1 MPAIKINKVARDLN
15 VGVSTLSSFLSK
27 KNPNGDYKSPNTKL
41 TTAELKTVLEEY
53 GSDLSADDK
62 KRLTESY
69 LSKSPKATAS
79 TEPVKEPET
88 AKAEPAPDAKPQHS
102 IVKGHLQL
110 DEKGRVIP
118 GSSTKEEP
126 KKTPA
131 PEVKKEQAKVEQK
144 MPTKETPAKETT
156 AKPAPETKETKEP
169 KTPEVTKPVEEPQK
183 SIAPKGEQ
191 PKQETPKAK
200 EKPQVEK
207 KPEAE
212 TKPKADAKPESA
224 KPSQP
229 AAEKPMP
236 EKETKKAD
244 TQKPS
249 PTTKEQEKTT
259 TTDDDE
265 VKEDD
270 GVYRIGA
277 TDDMGLTVVGKI
289 DLSKIDPKTSR
300 RKRKRIKGNK
310 VDIDKQAKQ
319 DSGKG
324 AGKDTNNRRNKDSR
338 GTNANNSGNN
348 HNNKSGAATNPKK
361 GRKSRRR
368 EEQQEITQEDIQK
381 QIKKTMAAMQGRGHR
396 PGKTAAQYRR
406 EKREARQEEAEELL
420 RAQEG
425 ESKKLKLTEFVTVND
440 LAKMLDIPVNDI
452 IVYCFN
458 LGLMVSINQRLEKD
472 QIDLILDEYG
482 YEAEYVDAQAMQ
494 AIETQEDKPED
505 LEPRAPVVTVMGH
518 VDHGKT
524 SLLDAVRKSD
534 VISGEAGGITQH
546 IGAYRVTLEGGRKLT
561 FVDTPGHEAFTA
573 MRARG
578 AKVTDIV
585 IIVIAADDGIMPQ
598 TKEAISHAS
607 LAGVPI
613 VFAINKVD
621 KPGAKPDMVREQLAA
636 MNYLVED
643 WGGKYQCQEISAKK
657 GIGVQE
663 LLEKVLLEAD
673 LLELKANPNKL
684 AKGSVLESTLEQGRG
699 YTTKVLIQ
707 EGTLHS
713 GDYIVAG
720 ANYGRVKALFDEY
733 GDTVDSV
740 GPSMPVKVL
749 GLNGATPAGETLNAL
764 ETEAEVRD
772 IARQREQLQ
781 REQKERTQ
789 HLPSLETF
797 SRQIKDGEVQEL
809 NIIVKG
815 DMDGSVEALSD
826 SLVKLST
833 EEIRVNVIYSA
844 VGAISQSDIDLAAA
858 SDALI
863 VGFQVRPAQG
873 ARRAA
878 EDEGVEIRFYSI
890 IYDAIEDVKSAME
903 GMLSP
908 EIKEQVT
915 ATLEVR
921 KAFRIPK
928 VGTIA
933 GCMVEHGKVSRDNK
947 ARVIRDGI
955 VIHTGPLVS
964 LKRFKDDVKEVTT
977 GLECGLSIKDYD
989 DIQAGDQIET
999 FEEFTVKRKL
1009 E

>member
-1 MPAIKINKVARDLN
+1 MPAIKLNKVARDLN
-15 VGVSTLSSFLSK
+15 VGVSTLSTFLSK

-69 LSKSPKATAS
+69 LSKSPKGTTS
-79 TEPVKEPET
+79 TEEVKQTEP
-88 AKAEPAPDAKPQHS
+88 KAAKPEPTS
-102 IVKGHLQL
+102 EAAPATKPKPSFVKGHLQL
-110 DEKGRVIP
+110 DDKGRVIP
-118 GSSTKEEP
+118 VSSKSEKPKE
-126 KKTPA
+126 KPA
-131 PEVKKEQAKVEQK
+131 PEVKS
-144 MPTKETPAKETT
+144 P
-156 AKPAPETKETKEP
+156 KPA
-169 KTPEVTKPVEEPQK
+169 KPVEEPK
-183 SIAPKGEQ
+183 KPAAPKVEKPKVEQ
-191 PKQETPKAK
+191 PKIEQPKPEAPKAK
-200 EKPQVEK
+200 EKPVVEK
-207 KPEAE
+207 KP
-212 TKPKADAKPESA
+212 
-224 KPSQP
+224 QP
-229 AAEKPMP
+229 DK
-236 EKETKKAD
+236 D

-249 PTTKEQEKTT
+249 EPKKEQEKPA
-259 TTDDDE
+259 TDNDE
-265 VKEDD
+265 TKEED
-270 GVYRIGA
+270 GVFRIGT

-289 DLSKIDPKTSR
+289 DLSKIEPKTSR

-324 AGKDTNNRRNKDSR
+324 AGRDSNNRRNKDNR
-338 GTNANNSGNN
+338 GGNNNSGNN
-348 HNNKSGAATNPKK
+348 RNNKSAAANPKK

-482 YEAEYVDAQAMQ
+482 YEAIYVDAQAMQ

-636 MNYLVED
+636 MNYLVEE

-657 GIGVQE
+657 GIGVQD

-707 EGTLHS
+707 EGTLRN

-733 GDTVDSV
+733 GETVEAV

-764 ETEAEVRD
+764 ETESDVRD

-844 VGAISQSDIDLAAA
+844 VGAISQSDVDLAAA

>member
-15 VGVSTLSSFLSK
+15 VGVSTLSTFLSK

-69 LSKSPKATAS
+69 LSKSPKATTPA
-79 TEPVKEPET
+79 EPTKQPET
-88 AKAEPAPDAKPQHS
+88 EAAKAEPVSEPEPTSKAQPS
-102 IVKGHLQL
+102 FVKGHLQL
-110 DEKGRVIP
+110 DDKGRVIP
-118 GSSTKEEP
+118 VSSKSDKPKE
-126 KKTPA
+126 KPA
-131 PEVKKEQAKVEQK
+131 PEVKS
-144 MPTKETPAKETT
+144 P
-156 AKPAPETKETKEP
+156 KPD
-169 KTPEVTKPVEEPQK
+169 KPVEEPK
-183 SIAPKGEQ
+183 KPATPKVEKPKVEQ
-191 PKQETPKAK
+191 PKPEAPKAK
-200 EKPQVEK
+200 EKPVEEK
-207 KPEAE
+207 KP
-212 TKPKADAKPESA
+212 
-224 KPSQP
+224 QP
-229 AAEKPMP
+229 D
-236 EKETKKAD
+236 KE

-249 PTTKEQEKTT
+249 EPKKEEVKSVTDSDETKE
-259 TTDDDE
+259 DE
-265 VKEDD
+265 
-270 GVYRIGA
+270 GVYRLGT

-289 DLSKIDPKTSR
+289 DLSKIDPQTSR

-319 DSGKG
+319 DSAKG
-324 AGKDTNNRRNKDSR
+324 AGKDGNNRRNKDGR
-338 GTNANNSGNN
+338 GTNSNSGNN
-348 HNNKSGAATNPKK
+348 RNNKSVAAANPKK

-636 MNYLVED
+636 MNYLVEE

-707 EGTLHS
+707 EGTLRN

-733 GDTVDSV
+733 GDTVESV

-764 ETEAEVRD
+764 ESEADVRD

-833 EEIRVNVIYSA
+833 DEIRVNVIYSA
-844 VGAISQSDIDLAAA
+844 VGAISQSDVDLAAA

-873 ARRAA
+873 AKRAA

>member
-69 LSKSPKATAS
+69 LSKSPKADTP
-79 TEPVKEPET
+79 TEPAKEQAT
-88 AKAEPAPDAKPQHS
+88 AKVEPAPDTKPQPS
-102 IVKGHLQL
+102 FVKGHLQL

-118 GSSTKEEP
+118 GSSKKEEP
-126 KKTPA
+126 KKVPA
-131 PEVKKEQAKVEQK
+131 PEPKKEQAKVEQ
-144 MPTKETPAKETT
+144 ETPAKPT
-156 AKPAPETKETKEP
+156 PDTKKTKEP
-169 KTPEVTKPVEEPQK
+169 KTPEVAKPAEEPRMPA
-183 SIAPKGEQ
+183 SPKVEQ
-191 PKQETPKAK
+191 PKQETPKEK

-207 KPEAE
+207 KPAAE
-212 TKPKADAKPESA
+212 TKPESV

-229 AAEKPMP
+229 AEEKPMP

-249 PTTKEQEKTT
+249 SAIKEQEKPATK
-259 TTDDDE
+259 DDNE
-265 VKEDD
+265 PKEDD
-270 GVYRIGA
+270 GVFRLGT

-289 DLSKIDPKTSR
+289 DLSKIDPKTSK

-324 AGKDTNNRRNKDSR
+324 ASKDTNNRRNKDAR

-348 HNNKSGAATNPKK
+348 RNNKPGVATNPKK

-707 EGTLHS
+707 EGTLHN

-733 GDTVDSV
+733 GDTVESV

-797 SRQIKDGEVQEL
+797 SRQIKDGDVQEL

-844 VGAISQSDIDLAAA
+844 VGAISQSDVDLAAA

-873 ARRAA
+873 AKRAA

>member
-15 VGVSTLSSFLSK
+15 VGVSTLSTFLSK

-69 LSKSPKATAS
+69 LSKSPKAS
-79 TEPVKEPET
+79 TPAEQTKQPEPEAT
-88 AKAEPAPDAKPQHS
+88 KAEPASEPEPASKPGPS
-102 IVKGHLQL
+102 FVKGRLQL
-110 DEKGRVIP
+110 DDKGRVIP
-118 GSSTKEEP
+118 VSSKSDKPKE
-126 KKTPA
+126 KPA
-131 PEVKKEQAKVEQK
+131 PEVKS
-144 MPTKETPAKETT
+144 P
-156 AKPAPETKETKEP
+156 
-169 KTPEVTKPVEEPQK
+169 KPVEEPK
-183 SIAPKGEQ
+183 KPAAPKVEKPKPKMEQ
-191 PKQETPKAK
+191 PKPEAPKAK
-200 EKPQVEK
+200 EKPAVEK
-207 KPEAE
+207 KPQ
-212 TKPKADAKPESA
+212 TDK
-224 KPSQP
+224 
-229 AAEKPMP
+229 
-236 EKETKKAD
+236 D

-249 PTTKEQEKTT
+249 EPKKE
-259 TTDDDE
+259 E
-265 VKEDD
+265 VKSATDSGESKEGE
-270 GVYRIGA
+270 GVYRLGT

-289 DLSKIDPKTSR
+289 DLSKIDPQTSR

-324 AGKDTNNRRNKDSR
+324 AGKDGNNRRNKDGR
-338 GTNANNSGNN
+338 GSNNNSGNN
-348 HNNKSGAATNPKK
+348 RNNKSGAAANPKK

-482 YEAEYVDAQAMQ
+482 YEAVYVDAQAMQ

-636 MNYLVED
+636 MNYLVEE

-657 GIGVQE
+657 GIGVQD

-707 EGTLHS
+707 EGTLRN

-720 ANYGRVKALFDEY
+720 ANYGRVKALYDEY
-733 GDTVDSV
+733 GETVESV

-749 GLNGATPAGETLNAL
+749 GLNGATPAGETLNSL
-764 ETEAEVRD
+764 ESEADVRD

-797 SRQIKDGEVQEL
+797 SRQIKDGDVQEL

-844 VGAISQSDIDLAAA
+844 VGAISQSDVDLAAA

-873 ARRAA
+873 AKRAA

>member
-15 VGVSTLSSFLSK
+15 VGVSTLSTFLSK

-69 LSKSPKATAS
+69 LSKSPKATTSA
-79 TEPVKEPET
+79 EPTKQPEPEVT
-88 AKAEPAPDAKPQHS
+88 KAEPASEPEPASKSQPS
-102 IVKGHLQL
+102 FVKGHLQL
-110 DEKGRVIP
+110 DDKGRVIP
-118 GSSTKEEP
+118 VSSKSDKPKE
-126 KKTPA
+126 KPA
-131 PEVKKEQAKVEQK
+131 PEVKS
-144 MPTKETPAKETT
+144 P
-156 AKPAPETKETKEP
+156 KPA
-169 KTPEVTKPVEEPQK
+169 KPVEEPK
-183 SIAPKGEQ
+183 KPAAPKVEKPKPKVEQ
-191 PKQETPKAK
+191 PKPEAPKAK
-200 EKPQVEK
+200 EKPAVEK
-207 KPEAE
+207 KPQ
-212 TKPKADAKPESA
+212 TDK
-224 KPSQP
+224 
-229 AAEKPMP
+229 
-236 EKETKKAD
+236 D

-249 PTTKEQEKTT
+249 EPKKE
-259 TTDDDE
+259 E
-265 VKEDD
+265 VKSATDSGESKEDE
-270 GVYRIGA
+270 GVYRLGT

-289 DLSKIDPKTSR
+289 DLSKIDPQTSR

-324 AGKDTNNRRNKDSR
+324 AGKDGNNRRNKDGR
-338 GTNANNSGNN
+338 GSNNNSGNN
-348 HNNKSGAATNPKK
+348 RNNKSGAAANPKK

-636 MNYLVED
+636 MNYLVEE

-657 GIGVQE
+657 GIGVQD

-707 EGTLHS
+707 EGTLRN

-720 ANYGRVKALFDEY
+720 ANYGRVKALYDEY
-733 GDTVDSV
+733 GETVESV

-764 ETEAEVRD
+764 ESEADVRD

-844 VGAISQSDIDLAAA
+844 VGAISQSDVDLAAA

-873 ARRAA
+873 AKRAA

>member
-69 LSKSPKATAS
+69 LSKSPKADTP
-79 TEPVKEPET
+79 TEPAKEQAT
-88 AKAEPAPDAKPQHS
+88 AKVEPAPDTKPQPS
-102 IVKGHLQL
+102 FVKGHLQL

-118 GSSTKEEP
+118 GSSKKEEP
-126 KKTPA
+126 KKVPA
-131 PEVKKEQAKVEQK
+131 PEPKKEQAKVEQ
-144 MPTKETPAKETT
+144 ETPAKPT
-156 AKPAPETKETKEP
+156 PDTKKTKEP
-169 KTPEVTKPVEEPQK
+169 KTPEVAKPAEEPRMPA
-183 SIAPKGEQ
+183 SPKVEQ
-191 PKQETPKAK
+191 PKQETPKEK

-207 KPEAE
+207 KTAAE
-212 TKPKADAKPESA
+212 TKPETKPESV

-229 AAEKPMP
+229 AEEKPMP

-249 PTTKEQEKTT
+249 SAIKEQEKPAAK
-259 TTDDDE
+259 DDNE
-265 VKEDD
+265 PKEDD
-270 GVYRIGA
+270 GVFRLGT

-289 DLSKIDPKTSR
+289 DLSKIDPKTSK

-324 AGKDTNNRRNKDSR
+324 ASKDTNNRRNKDAR

-348 HNNKSGAATNPKK
+348 RNNKPAVATNPKK

-707 EGTLHS
+707 EGTLHN

-733 GDTVDSV
+733 GDTVESV

-797 SRQIKDGEVQEL
+797 SRQIKDGDVQEL

-844 VGAISQSDIDLAAA
+844 VGAISQSDVDLAAA

-873 ARRAA
+873 AKRAA

>member
-1 MPAIKINKVARDLN
+1 MPAIKLNKVARDLN
-15 VGVSTLSSFLSK
+15 VGVSTLSTFLSK

-69 LSKSPKATAS
+69 LSKSPKGTTS
-79 TEPVKEPET
+79 TEEVKQTEP
-88 AKAEPAPDAKPQHS
+88 KAAKPEPTS
-102 IVKGHLQL
+102 EAAPAAKSKPSFVKGHLQL
-110 DEKGRVIP
+110 DDKGRVIP
-118 GSSTKEEP
+118 VSAKSEKPEE
-126 KKTPA
+126 KPA
-131 PEVKKEQAKVEQK
+131 PEVKTPKPAKPAEEPKKPAAPKVEKPKVEQ
-144 MPTKETPAKETT
+144 
-156 AKPAPETKETKEP
+156 P
-169 KTPEVTKPVEEPQK
+169 K
-183 SIAPKGEQ
+183 IEQ
-191 PKQETPKAK
+191 PKPEAPKAK
-200 EKPQVEK
+200 EKPVVEK
-207 KPEAE
+207 KP
-212 TKPKADAKPESA
+212 
-224 KPSQP
+224 QP
-229 AAEKPMP
+229 DK
-236 EKETKKAD
+236 D

-249 PTTKEQEKTT
+249 EPKKEQEKPA
-259 TTDDDE
+259 TDNDE
-265 VKEDD
+265 TKEEED
-270 GVYRIGA
+270 GVFRIGT

-289 DLSKIDPKTSR
+289 DLSKIEPKTSR

-324 AGKDTNNRRNKDSR
+324 AGRDSNNRRNKDNR
-338 GTNANNSGNN
+338 AGNNNSGNN
-348 HNNKSGAATNPKK
+348 RNNKSAAANPKK

-406 EKREARQEEAEELL
+406 EKREARQEEAEELM

-482 YEAEYVDAQAMQ
+482 YEAIYVDAQAMQ

-636 MNYLVED
+636 MNYLVEE

-657 GIGVQE
+657 GIGVQD

-707 EGTLHS
+707 EGTLRN

-733 GDTVDSV
+733 GETVEAV

-764 ETEAEVRD
+764 ETESDVRD

-844 VGAISQSDIDLAAA
+844 VGAISQSDVDLAAA

-999 FEEFTVKRKL
+999 FEEFAVKRKL

>member
-69 LSKSPKATAS
+69 LSKSPKAATP
-79 TEPVKEPET
+79 TEPATEPAT
-88 AKAEPAPDAKPQHS
+88 AKVEPALETKPQPS
-102 IVKGHLQL
+102 FVKGHLQL

-118 GSSTKEEP
+118 GSSKKEEP
-126 KKTPA
+126 KEVPA
-131 PEVKKEQAKVEQK
+131 PEPKKEQAKVEQ
-144 MPTKETPAKETT
+144 ETPAKPT
-156 AKPAPETKETKEP
+156 PETKKTKEP
-169 KTPEVTKPVEEPQK
+169 KTPEVAKPAEEPRMPA
-183 SIAPKGEQ
+183 SPKVEQ
-191 PKQETPKAK
+191 PKQETPKEK

-212 TKPKADAKPESA
+212 TKPETKPESV

-229 AAEKPMP
+229 AEEKPMP

-249 PTTKEQEKTT
+249 SAIKEQEKPAAK
-259 TTDDDE
+259 DDNE
-265 VKEDD
+265 PKEDD
-270 GVYRIGA
+270 GVFRLGT

-289 DLSKIDPKTSR
+289 DLSKIDPKTSK

-324 AGKDTNNRRNKDSR
+324 ASKDTNNRRNKDAR

-348 HNNKSGAATNPKK
+348 RNNKPGATTNPKK

-707 EGTLHS
+707 EGTLHN

-733 GDTVDSV
+733 GDTVESV

-797 SRQIKDGEVQEL
+797 SRQIKDGDVQEL

-844 VGAISQSDIDLAAA
+844 VGAISQSDVDLAAA

-873 ARRAA
+873 AKRAA

-977 GLECGLSIKDYD
+977 GLECGLSVKDYD

>member
-1 MPAIKINKVARDLN
+1 MPAIKLNKVARDLN
-15 VGVSTLSSFLSK
+15 VGVSTLSTFLSK

-69 LSKSPKATAS
+69 LSKSPKGTTS
-79 TEPVKEPET
+79 TEEVKQTEP
-88 AKAEPAPDAKPQHS
+88 KAAKPEPTS
-102 IVKGHLQL
+102 EAAPATKPKPSFVKGHLQL
-110 DEKGRVIP
+110 DDKGRVIP
-118 GSSTKEEP
+118 VSSKSEKPKE
-126 KKTPA
+126 KPA
-131 PEVKKEQAKVEQK
+131 PEVKS
-144 MPTKETPAKETT
+144 P
-156 AKPAPETKETKEP
+156 KPS
-169 KTPEVTKPVEEPQK
+169 KPVEEPK
-183 SIAPKGEQ
+183 KPAAPKVEKPKVEQ
-191 PKQETPKAK
+191 PKIEQPKPEAPKAK
-200 EKPQVEK
+200 EKPVVEK
-207 KPEAE
+207 KP
-212 TKPKADAKPESA
+212 
-224 KPSQP
+224 QP
-229 AAEKPMP
+229 DK
-236 EKETKKAD
+236 D

-249 PTTKEQEKTT
+249 EPKKEQEKPA
-259 TTDDDE
+259 TDNDE
-265 VKEDD
+265 TKEED
-270 GVYRIGA
+270 GVFRIGT

-289 DLSKIDPKTSR
+289 DLSKIEPKTSR
-300 RKRKRIKGNK
+300 RKRKRIKGHK

-324 AGKDTNNRRNKDSR
+324 AGRDSNNRRNKDNR
-338 GTNANNSGNN
+338 GGNNNSGNN
-348 HNNKSGAATNPKK
+348 RNNKSAAANPKK

-482 YEAEYVDAQAMQ
+482 YEAIYVDAQAMQ

-636 MNYLVED
+636 MNYLVEE

-657 GIGVQE
+657 GIGVQD

-707 EGTLHS
+707 EGTLRN

-720 ANYGRVKALFDEY
+720 ANYGRVKALYDEY
-733 GDTVDSV
+733 GETVESV

-764 ETEAEVRD
+764 ESEADVRD

-844 VGAISQSDIDLAAA
+844 VGAISQSDVDLAAA

-999 FEEFTVKRKL
+999 FEEFAVKRKL

>member
-69 LSKSPKATAS
+69 LSKSPKADTP
-79 TEPVKEPET
+79 TEPAKEPAT
-88 AKAEPAPDAKPQHS
+88 AKVEPAPDTKPQPS
-102 IVKGHLQL
+102 FVKGHLQL

-118 GSSTKEEP
+118 GSSKKEEP
-126 KKTPA
+126 KKVPA
-131 PEVKKEQAKVEQK
+131 PEPKKEQAKVEQ
-144 MPTKETPAKETT
+144 ETPAKPT
-156 AKPAPETKETKEP
+156 PDTKKTKEP
-169 KTPEVTKPVEEPQK
+169 KTPEVAKPAEESRMPA
-183 SIAPKGEQ
+183 SPKVEQ
-191 PKQETPKAK
+191 PKQETPKEK

-212 TKPKADAKPESA
+212 IKPETKPESV

-229 AAEKPMP
+229 AEEKPMP

-249 PTTKEQEKTT
+249 SAIKEQEKPANKS
-259 TTDDDE
+259 DDE
-265 VKEDD
+265 SKEDD
-270 GVYRIGA
+270 GVFRLGT

-289 DLSKIDPKTSR
+289 DLSKIDPKTSK

-324 AGKDTNNRRNKDSR
+324 ASKDTNNRRNKDAR

-348 HNNKSGAATNPKK
+348 RNNKPGVATNPKK

-733 GDTVDSV
+733 GDTVESV

-797 SRQIKDGEVQEL
+797 SRQIKDGDVQEL

-844 VGAISQSDIDLAAA
+844 VGAISQSDVDLAAA

-873 ARRAA
+873 AKRAA

>member
-15 VGVSTLSSFLSK
+15 VGVSTLSTFLSK

-69 LSKSPKATAS
+69 LSKSPKAS
-79 TEPVKEPET
+79 TPAEPTKQPEPEVT
-88 AKAEPAPDAKPQHS
+88 KAEPASEAEPASKSQPS
-102 IVKGHLQL
+102 FVKGHLQL
-110 DEKGRVIP
+110 DDKGRVIP
-118 GSSTKEEP
+118 VSSKSDKPKE
-126 KKTPA
+126 KPA
-131 PEVKKEQAKVEQK
+131 PEVKS
-144 MPTKETPAKETT
+144 P
-156 AKPAPETKETKEP
+156 KPA
-169 KTPEVTKPVEEPQK
+169 KPVEEPK
-183 SIAPKGEQ
+183 KPAAPKVEKPKPKVEQ
-191 PKQETPKAK
+191 PKPEAPKAK
-200 EKPQVEK
+200 EKPAVEK
-207 KPEAE
+207 KPQ
-212 TKPKADAKPESA
+212 TDK
-224 KPSQP
+224 
-229 AAEKPMP
+229 
-236 EKETKKAD
+236 D

-249 PTTKEQEKTT
+249 EPKKE
-259 TTDDDE
+259 E
-265 VKEDD
+265 VKSATDSGESKEDE
-270 GVYRIGA
+270 GVYRLGT

-289 DLSKIDPKTSR
+289 DLSKIDPQTSR

-324 AGKDTNNRRNKDSR
+324 AGKDGNNRRNKDGR
-338 GTNANNSGNN
+338 GSNNNSGNN
-348 HNNKSGAATNPKK
+348 RNNKSGAAANPKK

-482 YEAEYVDAQAMQ
+482 YEAVYVDAQAMQ

-636 MNYLVED
+636 MNYLVEE

-657 GIGVQE
+657 GVGVQD

-707 EGTLHS
+707 EGTLRN

-720 ANYGRVKALFDEY
+720 ANYGRVKALYDEY
-733 GDTVDSV
+733 GETVESV

-764 ETEAEVRD
+764 ESEADVRD

-844 VGAISQSDIDLAAA
+844 VGAISQSDVDLAAA

-989 DIQAGDQIET
+989 DIQTGDQIET

>member
-15 VGVSTLSSFLSK
+15 VGVSTLSTFLSK

-69 LSKSPKATAS
+69 LSKSPKAS
-79 TEPVKEPET
+79 TPAEPEKQPEPKE
-88 AKAEPAPDAKPQHS
+88 AKAEPASEPEPASKSQPS
-102 IVKGHLQL
+102 FVKGHLQL

-118 GSSTKEEP
+118 VSSKSDKPKE
-126 KKTPA
+126 KPA
-131 PEVKKEQAKVEQK
+131 PEVKS
-144 MPTKETPAKETT
+144 P
-156 AKPAPETKETKEP
+156 KPA
-169 KTPEVTKPVEEPQK
+169 KPVEEPK
-183 SIAPKGEQ
+183 KPAAPKVEKPKPKVEQ
-191 PKQETPKAK
+191 PKPEAPKAK
-200 EKPQVEK
+200 EKPAVEK
-207 KPEAE
+207 KPQ
-212 TKPKADAKPESA
+212 TDK
-224 KPSQP
+224 
-229 AAEKPMP
+229 
-236 EKETKKAD
+236 D

-249 PTTKEQEKTT
+249 EPKKE
-259 TTDDDE
+259 E
-265 VKEDD
+265 VKSATDSGESKEDE
-270 GVYRIGA
+270 GVYRLGT

-289 DLSKIDPKTSR
+289 DLSKIDPQTSR

-324 AGKDTNNRRNKDSR
+324 AGKDGNNRRNKDGR
-338 GTNANNSGNN
+338 GSGNN
-348 HNNKSGAATNPKK
+348 RNNKSGAATNPKK

-482 YEAEYVDAQAMQ
+482 YEAVYVDAQAMQ

-636 MNYLVED
+636 MNYLVEE

-657 GIGVQE
+657 GIGVQD

-707 EGTLHS
+707 EGTLRN

-720 ANYGRVKALFDEY
+720 ANYGRVKALYDEY
-733 GDTVDSV
+733 GETVESV

-764 ETEAEVRD
+764 ESEADVRD

-844 VGAISQSDIDLAAA
+844 VGAISQSDVDLAAA

>member
-15 VGVSTLSSFLSK
+15 VGVSTLSTFLSK

-69 LSKSPKATAS
+69 LSKSPKVTPPAEPTKQPEPEATK
-79 TEPVKEPET
+79 TEPASEP
-88 AKAEPAPDAKPQHS
+88 KPASKPQPS
-102 IVKGHLQL
+102 FVKGHLQL

-118 GSSTKEEP
+118 VSSKSDKPKE
-126 KKTPA
+126 KPA
-131 PEVKKEQAKVEQK
+131 PEVK
-144 MPTKETPAKETT
+144 TP
-156 AKPAPETKETKEP
+156 KPA
-169 KTPEVTKPVEEPQK
+169 KPVEEPK
-183 SIAPKGEQ
+183 KPATPKAEQ
-191 PKQETPKAK
+191 PKPKVEQPKPEAPKAK
-200 EKPQVEK
+200 EKPVVEK
-207 KPEAE
+207 KPQPDKEKKSAE
-212 TKPKADAKPESA
+212 
-224 KPSQP
+224 
-229 AAEKPMP
+229 
-236 EKETKKAD
+236 

-249 PTTKEQEKTT
+249 APKKDEEVKTAANNDETKE
-259 TTDDDE
+259 DE
-265 VKEDD
+265 
-270 GVYRIGA
+270 GVYRLGT

-289 DLSKIDPKTSR
+289 DLSKIDPQTSR

-319 DSGKG
+319 DSAKG
-324 AGKDTNNRRNKDSR
+324 AGKDGNNRRNKDGR
-338 GTNANNSGNN
+338 GSNNNSGNN
-348 HNNKSGAATNPKK
+348 RNNKSGAAANPKK

-420 RAQEG
+420 RAQED

-482 YEAEYVDAQAMQ
+482 YEAVYVDAQAMQ

-636 MNYLVED
+636 MNYLVEE

-657 GIGVQE
+657 GIGVQD

-707 EGTLHS
+707 EGTLRN

-720 ANYGRVKALFDEY
+720 ANYGRVKALYDEY
-733 GDTVDSV
+733 GETVESV

-764 ETEAEVRD
+764 ESEADVRD

-844 VGAISQSDIDLAAA
+844 VGAISQSDVDLAAA

-873 ARRAA
+873 AKRAA

>member
-15 VGVSTLSSFLSK
+15 VGVSTLSTFLSK

-62 KRLTESY
+62 MRLTESY
-69 LSKSPKATAS
+69 LSKSPKASMPA
-79 TEPVKEPET
+79 EPTKQPEPEVT
-88 AKAEPAPDAKPQHS
+88 KAEPASEPEPASKSQPS
-102 IVKGHLQL
+102 FVKGHLQL
-110 DEKGRVIP
+110 DDKGRVIP
-118 GSSTKEEP
+118 VSSKSDKPKE
-126 KKTPA
+126 KPA
-131 PEVKKEQAKVEQK
+131 PEVKS
-144 MPTKETPAKETT
+144 P
-156 AKPAPETKETKEP
+156 KPA
-169 KTPEVTKPVEEPQK
+169 KPVEEPK
-183 SIAPKGEQ
+183 KPAAPKVEKPKPKVEQ
-191 PKQETPKAK
+191 PKPEAPKAK
-200 EKPQVEK
+200 EKPAVEK
-207 KPEAE
+207 KPQPDKEKKSAE
-212 TKPKADAKPESA
+212 
-224 KPSQP
+224 
-229 AAEKPMP
+229 
-236 EKETKKAD
+236 

-249 PTTKEQEKTT
+249 APKKDEEVKTAANNDDTKE
-259 TTDDDE
+259 DE
-265 VKEDD
+265 
-270 GVYRIGA
+270 GVYRLGT

-289 DLSKIDPKTSR
+289 DLSKIDPQTSR

-324 AGKDTNNRRNKDSR
+324 AGKDGNNRRNKDGR
-338 GTNANNSGNN
+338 GSNNNSGNN
-348 HNNKSGAATNPKK
+348 RNNKSGAAATPKK

-482 YEAEYVDAQAMQ
+482 YEAVYVDAQAMQ

-636 MNYLVED
+636 MNYLVEE

-657 GIGVQE
+657 GIGVQD

-707 EGTLHS
+707 EGTLRN

-720 ANYGRVKALFDEY
+720 ANYGRVKALYDEY
-733 GDTVDSV
+733 GETVESV

-764 ETEAEVRD
+764 ESEADVRD

-844 VGAISQSDIDLAAA
+844 VGAISQSDVDLAAA

-908 EIKEQVT
+908 EIKDQVT

-989 DIQAGDQIET
+989 DIQTGDQIET

>member
-1 MPAIKINKVARDLN
+1 MPAIKLNKVARDLN
-15 VGVSTLSSFLSK
+15 VGVSTLSTFLSK

-69 LSKSPKATAS
+69 LSKSPKGTTS
-79 TEPVKEPET
+79 TEEVKQTEP
-88 AKAEPAPDAKPQHS
+88 KAAKPEPTS
-102 IVKGHLQL
+102 EAAPAAKSKPSFVKGHLQL
-110 DEKGRVIP
+110 DDKGRVIP
-118 GSSTKEEP
+118 VSAKSEKPEE
-126 KKTPA
+126 KPA
-131 PEVKKEQAKVEQK
+131 PEVKS
-144 MPTKETPAKETT
+144 P
-156 AKPAPETKETKEP
+156 KPA
-169 KTPEVTKPVEEPQK
+169 KPVEEPK
-183 SIAPKGEQ
+183 KPAAPKVEKPKVEQ
-191 PKQETPKAK
+191 PKVEQSKPEAPKAK
-200 EKPQVEK
+200 EKPVVEK
-207 KPEAE
+207 KP
-212 TKPKADAKPESA
+212 
-224 KPSQP
+224 QP
-229 AAEKPMP
+229 DK
-236 EKETKKAD
+236 D

-249 PTTKEQEKTT
+249 EPKKEQEKPA
-259 TTDDDE
+259 TDNDE
-265 VKEDD
+265 TKEED
-270 GVYRIGA
+270 GVFRIGT

-289 DLSKIDPKTSR
+289 DLSKIEPKTSR

-324 AGKDTNNRRNKDSR
+324 AGRDSNNRRNKDNR
-338 GTNANNSGNN
+338 GGNNNSGNN
-348 HNNKSGAATNPKK
+348 RNNKSAAANPKK

-482 YEAEYVDAQAMQ
+482 YEAIYVDAQAMQ

-636 MNYLVED
+636 MNYLVEE

-657 GIGVQE
+657 GIGVQD

-707 EGTLHS
+707 EGTLRN

-720 ANYGRVKALFDEY
+720 ANYGRVKALYDEY
-733 GDTVDSV
+733 GETVEAV

-764 ETEAEVRD
+764 ESEADVRD

-844 VGAISQSDIDLAAA
+844 VGAISQSDVDLAAA

>member
-15 VGVSTLSSFLSK
+15 VGVSTLSTFLSK

-69 LSKSPKATAS
+69 LSKSPKASMPA
-79 TEPVKEPET
+79 EPTKQPEPEVT
-88 AKAEPAPDAKPQHS
+88 KAEPASEPESASKSQPS
-102 IVKGHLQL
+102 FVKGHLQL
-110 DEKGRVIP
+110 DDKGRVIP
-118 GSSTKEEP
+118 VSSKSDKPKE
-126 KKTPA
+126 KPA
-131 PEVKKEQAKVEQK
+131 PEVKS
-144 MPTKETPAKETT
+144 P
-156 AKPAPETKETKEP
+156 KPA
-169 KTPEVTKPVEEPQK
+169 KPVEEPK
-183 SIAPKGEQ
+183 KPAAPKVEKPKPKVEQ
-191 PKQETPKAK
+191 PKPEAPKAK
-200 EKPQVEK
+200 EKPAVEK
-207 KPEAE
+207 KPQPDKEKKSAE
-212 TKPKADAKPESA
+212 
-224 KPSQP
+224 
-229 AAEKPMP
+229 
-236 EKETKKAD
+236 

-249 PTTKEQEKTT
+249 APKKDEEVKTAANNDDTKE
-259 TTDDDE
+259 DE
-265 VKEDD
+265 
-270 GVYRIGA
+270 GVYRLGT

-289 DLSKIDPKTSR
+289 DLSKIDPQTSR

-324 AGKDTNNRRNKDSR
+324 AGKDGNNRRNKDGR
-338 GTNANNSGNN
+338 GSNNNSGNN
-348 HNNKSGAATNPKK
+348 RNNKSGAAANPKK

-420 RAQEG
+420 KAQEG

-482 YEAEYVDAQAMQ
+482 YEAVYVDAQAMQ

-636 MNYLVED
+636 MNYLVEE

-657 GIGVQE
+657 GIGVQD

-707 EGTLHS
+707 EGTLRN

-720 ANYGRVKALFDEY
+720 ANYGRVKALYDEY
-733 GDTVDSV
+733 GETVESV

-764 ETEAEVRD
+764 ESEADVRD

-844 VGAISQSDIDLAAA
+844 VGAISQSDVDLAAA

>member
-1 MPAIKINKVARDLN
+1 MPAIKLNKVARDLN
-15 VGVSTLSSFLSK
+15 VGVSTLSTFLSK

-69 LSKSPKATAS
+69 LSKSPKGTTS
-79 TEPVKEPET
+79 TEEVKQTEP
-88 AKAEPAPDAKPQHS
+88 KAAKPEPTS
-102 IVKGHLQL
+102 EAAPAAKSKPSFVKGHLQL
-110 DEKGRVIP
+110 DDKGRVIP
-118 GSSTKEEP
+118 VSSKSEKPKE
-126 KKTPA
+126 KPA
-131 PEVKKEQAKVEQK
+131 PEVKS
-144 MPTKETPAKETT
+144 P
-156 AKPAPETKETKEP
+156 KPA
-169 KTPEVTKPVEEPQK
+169 KPVEEPK
-183 SIAPKGEQ
+183 KPVEEPKKPAAPKVEQ
-191 PKQETPKAK
+191 PKVEQPKPEAPKAK
-200 EKPQVEK
+200 EKPVVEK
-207 KPEAE
+207 KP
-212 TKPKADAKPESA
+212 
-224 KPSQP
+224 QP
-229 AAEKPMP
+229 DK
-236 EKETKKAD
+236 D

-249 PTTKEQEKTT
+249 EPKKEQEKPA
-259 TTDDDE
+259 TDNDE
-265 VKEDD
+265 TKEED
-270 GVYRIGA
+270 GVFRIGT

-289 DLSKIDPKTSR
+289 DLSKIEPKTSR

-324 AGKDTNNRRNKDSR
+324 AGRDSNNRRNKDNR
-338 GTNANNSGNN
+338 AGNNNSGNN
-348 HNNKSGAATNPKK
+348 RNNKSAAANPRK

-406 EKREARQEEAEELL
+406 EKREARQEEAEELM

-482 YEAEYVDAQAMQ
+482 YEAIYVDAQAMQ

-636 MNYLVED
+636 MNYLVEE

-657 GIGVQE
+657 GIGVQD

-707 EGTLHS
+707 EGTLRN

-733 GDTVDSV
+733 GETVESV

-764 ETEAEVRD
+764 ESEADVRD

-844 VGAISQSDIDLAAA
+844 VGAISQSDVDLAAA

-873 ARRAA
+873 AKRAA

-999 FEEFTVKRKL
+999 FEEFAVKRKL

>member
-1 MPAIKINKVARDLN
+1 MPAIKLNKVARDLN
-15 VGVSTLSSFLSK
+15 VGVSTLSTFLSK

-69 LSKSPKATAS
+69 LSKSPKGTTS
-79 TEPVKEPET
+79 TEEVKQTEP
-88 AKAEPAPDAKPQHS
+88 KAAKPEPTS
-102 IVKGHLQL
+102 EAAPAAKSKPSFVKGHLQL
-110 DEKGRVIP
+110 DDKGRVIP
-118 GSSTKEEP
+118 VSAKSEKPEE
-126 KKTPA
+126 KPA
-131 PEVKKEQAKVEQK
+131 PEVKS
-144 MPTKETPAKETT
+144 P
-156 AKPAPETKETKEP
+156 KPA
-169 KTPEVTKPVEEPQK
+169 KPVEEPK
-183 SIAPKGEQ
+183 KPAAPKVEQ
-191 PKQETPKAK
+191 PKPKQPKVEQPKVEQSKPEAPKAK
-200 EKPQVEK
+200 EKPVVEK
-207 KPEAE
+207 KP
-212 TKPKADAKPESA
+212 
-224 KPSQP
+224 QP
-229 AAEKPMP
+229 DK
-236 EKETKKAD
+236 D

-249 PTTKEQEKTT
+249 EPKKEQEKPA
-259 TTDDDE
+259 TDNDE
-265 VKEDD
+265 TKEED
-270 GVYRIGA
+270 GVFRIGT

-289 DLSKIDPKTSR
+289 DLSKIEPKTSR

-324 AGKDTNNRRNKDSR
+324 AGRDSNNRRNKDNR
-338 GTNANNSGNN
+338 GGNNNSGNN
-348 HNNKSGAATNPKK
+348 RNNKSAAANPKK

-482 YEAEYVDAQAMQ
+482 YEAIYVDAQAMQ

-636 MNYLVED
+636 MNYLVEE

-657 GIGVQE
+657 GIGVQD

-707 EGTLHS
+707 EGTLRN

-733 GDTVDSV
+733 GETVEAV

-764 ETEAEVRD
+764 ESEADVRD

-844 VGAISQSDIDLAAA
+844 VGAISQSDVDLAAA

-999 FEEFTVKRKL
+999 FEEFAVKRKL

>member
-15 VGVSTLSSFLSK
+15 VGVSTLSTFLSK

-69 LSKSPKATAS
+69 LSKSPKASMPA
-79 TEPVKEPET
+79 EPTKQPEPEVT
-88 AKAEPAPDAKPQHS
+88 KAEPASEPEPASKSQPS
-102 IVKGHLQL
+102 FVKGHLQL
-110 DEKGRVIP
+110 DDKGRVIP
-118 GSSTKEEP
+118 VSSKSDKPKE
-126 KKTPA
+126 KPA
-131 PEVKKEQAKVEQK
+131 PEVKS
-144 MPTKETPAKETT
+144 P
-156 AKPAPETKETKEP
+156 KPA
-169 KTPEVTKPVEEPQK
+169 KPVEEPK
-183 SIAPKGEQ
+183 KPAAPKVGKPKPKVEQ
-191 PKQETPKAK
+191 PKPEAPKAK
-200 EKPQVEK
+200 EKPAVEK
-207 KPEAE
+207 KP
-212 TKPKADAKPESA
+212 
-224 KPSQP
+224 QP
-229 AAEKPMP
+229 DK
-236 EKETKKAD
+236 D

-249 PTTKEQEKTT
+249 EPKKE
-259 TTDDDE
+259 E
-265 VKEDD
+265 VKSATDSGESKEDE
-270 GVYRIGA
+270 GVYRLGT

-289 DLSKIDPKTSR
+289 DLSKIDPQTSR

-324 AGKDTNNRRNKDSR
+324 AGKDGNNRRNKDGR
-338 GTNANNSGNN
+338 GSNNNSGNN
-348 HNNKSGAATNPKK
+348 RNNKSGAAATPKK

-482 YEAEYVDAQAMQ
+482 YEAVYVDAQAMQ

-636 MNYLVED
+636 MNYLVEE

-657 GIGVQE
+657 GIGVQD

-707 EGTLHS
+707 EGTLRN

-720 ANYGRVKALFDEY
+720 ANYGRVKALYDEY
-733 GDTVDSV
+733 GETVESV

-764 ETEAEVRD
+764 ESEADVRD

-844 VGAISQSDIDLAAA
+844 VGAISQSDVDLAAA

-873 ARRAA
+873 AKRAA

>member
-15 VGVSTLSSFLSK
+15 VGVSTLSTFLSK

-69 LSKSPKATAS
+69 LSKSPKASMPA
-79 TEPVKEPET
+79 EPTKQPEPEVT
-88 AKAEPAPDAKPQHS
+88 KAEPASEPEPASKSQPS
-102 IVKGHLQL
+102 FVKGHLQL
-110 DEKGRVIP
+110 DDKGRVIP
-118 GSSTKEEP
+118 VSSKSDKPKE
-126 KKTPA
+126 KPA
-131 PEVKKEQAKVEQK
+131 PEVKS
-144 MPTKETPAKETT
+144 P
-156 AKPAPETKETKEP
+156 KPA
-169 KTPEVTKPVEEPQK
+169 KPVEEPK
-183 SIAPKGEQ
+183 KPAAPKVEKPKPKVEQ
-191 PKQETPKAK
+191 PKPEAPKAK
-200 EKPQVEK
+200 EKPAVEK
-207 KPEAE
+207 KPQPDKEKKSAE
-212 TKPKADAKPESA
+212 
-224 KPSQP
+224 
-229 AAEKPMP
+229 
-236 EKETKKAD
+236 

-249 PTTKEQEKTT
+249 APKKDEEVKTAANNDDTKE
-259 TTDDDE
+259 DE
-265 VKEDD
+265 
-270 GVYRIGA
+270 GVYRLGT

-289 DLSKIDPKTSR
+289 DLSKIDPQTSR

-324 AGKDTNNRRNKDSR
+324 AGKDGNNRRNKDGR
-338 GTNANNSGNN
+338 GSNNNSGNN
-348 HNNKSGAATNPKK
+348 RNNKSGAAANPKK

-420 RAQEG
+420 KAQEG

-482 YEAEYVDAQAMQ
+482 YEAVYVDAQAMQ

-636 MNYLVED
+636 MNYLVEE

-657 GIGVQE
+657 GIGVQD

-707 EGTLHS
+707 EGTLRN

-720 ANYGRVKALFDEY
+720 ANYGRVKALYDEY
-733 GDTVDSV
+733 GETVESV

-764 ETEAEVRD
+764 ESEADVRD

-844 VGAISQSDIDLAAA
+844 VGAISQSDVDLAAA

>member
-1 MPAIKINKVARDLN
+1 MPAIKLNKVARDLN
-15 VGVSTLSSFLSK
+15 VGVSTLSTFLSK

-69 LSKSPKATAS
+69 LSKSPKGTTS
-79 TEPVKEPET
+79 TEEVKQTEP
-88 AKAEPAPDAKPQHS
+88 KAAKPEPTS
-102 IVKGHLQL
+102 EAAPAAKSKPSFVKGHLQL
-110 DEKGRVIP
+110 DDKGRVIP
-118 GSSTKEEP
+118 VSAKSEKPEE
-126 KKTPA
+126 KPA
-131 PEVKKEQAKVEQK
+131 PEVKS
-144 MPTKETPAKETT
+144 P
-156 AKPAPETKETKEP
+156 KP
-169 KTPEVTKPVEEPQK
+169 VKPVEEPK
-183 SIAPKGEQ
+183 KPAAPKVEQ
-191 PKQETPKAK
+191 PKVEKPKVEKPKVEQPKVEQPKPEAPKAK
-200 EKPQVEK
+200 EKPVVEK
-207 KPEAE
+207 KP
-212 TKPKADAKPESA
+212 
-224 KPSQP
+224 QP
-229 AAEKPMP
+229 DK
-236 EKETKKAD
+236 D

-249 PTTKEQEKTT
+249 EPKKEQEKPA
-259 TTDDDE
+259 TDNDE
-265 VKEDD
+265 TKEED
-270 GVYRIGA
+270 GVFRIGT

-289 DLSKIDPKTSR
+289 DLSKIEPKTSR

-324 AGKDTNNRRNKDSR
+324 AGRDSNNRRNKDNR
-338 GTNANNSGNN
+338 GGNNNSGNN
-348 HNNKSGAATNPKK
+348 RNNKSAAANPKK

-482 YEAEYVDAQAMQ
+482 YEAIYVDAQAMQ

-636 MNYLVED
+636 MNYLVEE

-657 GIGVQE
+657 GIGVQD

-707 EGTLHS
+707 EGTLRN

-733 GDTVDSV
+733 GETVESV

-764 ETEAEVRD
+764 ESEADVRD

-844 VGAISQSDIDLAAA
+844 VGAISQSDVDLAAA

-999 FEEFTVKRKL
+999 FEEFAVKRKL

>member
-15 VGVSTLSSFLSK
+15 VGVSTLSTFLSK

-69 LSKSPKATAS
+69 LSKSPKGTTS
-79 TEPVKEPET
+79 TEEVKQTEP
-88 AKAEPAPDAKPQHS
+88 KAAKPEPTS
-102 IVKGHLQL
+102 EAAPAAKSKPSFVKGHLQL
-110 DEKGRVIP
+110 DDKGRVIP
-118 GSSTKEEP
+118 VSAKSEKPEE
-126 KKTPA
+126 KPA
-131 PEVKKEQAKVEQK
+131 PEVKS
-144 MPTKETPAKETT
+144 P
-156 AKPAPETKETKEP
+156 KP
-169 KTPEVTKPVEEPQK
+169 VKPVEEPK
-183 SIAPKGEQ
+183 KPAAPKVEQ
-191 PKQETPKAK
+191 PKVEKPKVEKPKVEQPKVEQPKPEAPKAK
-200 EKPQVEK
+200 EKPVVEK
-207 KPEAE
+207 KP
-212 TKPKADAKPESA
+212 
-224 KPSQP
+224 QP
-229 AAEKPMP
+229 DK
-236 EKETKKAD
+236 D

-249 PTTKEQEKTT
+249 EPKKEQEKPA
-259 TTDDDE
+259 TDNDE
-265 VKEDD
+265 TKEED
-270 GVYRIGA
+270 GVFRIGT

-289 DLSKIDPKTSR
+289 DLSKIEPKTSR

-324 AGKDTNNRRNKDSR
+324 AGRDSNNRRNKDNR
-338 GTNANNSGNN
+338 GGNNNSGNN
-348 HNNKSGAATNPKK
+348 RNNKSAAANPKK

-482 YEAEYVDAQAMQ
+482 YEAIYVDAQAMQ

-636 MNYLVED
+636 MNYLVEE

-657 GIGVQE
+657 GIGVQD

-707 EGTLHS
+707 EGTLRN

-733 GDTVDSV
+733 GETVESV

-764 ETEAEVRD
+764 ESEADVRD

-844 VGAISQSDIDLAAA
+844 VGAISQSDVDLAAA

-989 DIQAGDQIET
+989 DIQTGDQIET

>member
-15 VGVSTLSSFLSK
+15 VGVSTLSTFLSK

-69 LSKSPKATAS
+69 LSKSPKATTPAEQ
-79 TEPVKEPET
+79 TKQPEPEAT
-88 AKAEPAPDAKPQHS
+88 KAEPASEPEPASKSQPS
-102 IVKGHLQL
+102 FVKGHLQL
-110 DEKGRVIP
+110 DDKGRVIP
-118 GSSTKEEP
+118 VSSKSDKPKE
-126 KKTPA
+126 KPA
-131 PEVKKEQAKVEQK
+131 PEVKS
-144 MPTKETPAKETT
+144 P
-156 AKPAPETKETKEP
+156 KPA
-169 KTPEVTKPVEEPQK
+169 KPVEEPK
-183 SIAPKGEQ
+183 KPAAPKVEKPKPKVEQ
-191 PKQETPKAK
+191 PKPEAPKAK
-200 EKPQVEK
+200 EKPAVEK
-207 KPEAE
+207 KPQ
-212 TKPKADAKPESA
+212 TDK
-224 KPSQP
+224 
-229 AAEKPMP
+229 
-236 EKETKKAD
+236 D

-249 PTTKEQEKTT
+249 EPKKE
-259 TTDDDE
+259 E
-265 VKEDD
+265 VKSATDSGESKEDE
-270 GVYRIGA
+270 GVYRLGT

-289 DLSKIDPKTSR
+289 DLSKIDPQTSR

-324 AGKDTNNRRNKDSR
+324 AGKDGNNRRNKDGR
-338 GTNANNSGNN
+338 GSNNNSGNN
-348 HNNKSGAATNPKK
+348 RNNKSGAATNPKK

-636 MNYLVED
+636 MNYLVEE

-657 GIGVQE
+657 GVGVQD

-707 EGTLHS
+707 EGTLRN

-720 ANYGRVKALFDEY
+720 ANYGRVKALYDEY
-733 GDTVDSV
+733 GETVESV

-749 GLNGATPAGETLNAL
+749 GLNGATPAGETLNSL
-764 ETEAEVRD
+764 ESEADVRD

-844 VGAISQSDIDLAAA
+844 VGAISQSDVDLAAA

>member
-1 MPAIKINKVARDLN
+1 MPAIKLNKVARDLN
-15 VGVSTLSSFLSK
+15 VGVSTLSTFLSK

-69 LSKSPKATAS
+69 LSKSPKGTTS
-79 TEPVKEPET
+79 TEEVKQTEP
-88 AKAEPAPDAKPQHS
+88 KAAKPEPTS
-102 IVKGHLQL
+102 EAAPAAKSKPSFVKGHLQL
-110 DEKGRVIP
+110 DDKGRVIP
-118 GSSTKEEP
+118 VSAKSEKPEE
-126 KKTPA
+126 KPA
-131 PEVKKEQAKVEQK
+131 PEVKS
-144 MPTKETPAKETT
+144 P
-156 AKPAPETKETKEP
+156 KPA
-169 KTPEVTKPVEEPQK
+169 KPVEEPK
-183 SIAPKGEQ
+183 KPAAPKVEQ
-191 PKQETPKAK
+191 PKPKQPKVEQPKVEQSKPEAPKAK
-200 EKPQVEK
+200 EKPVVEK
-207 KPEAE
+207 KP
-212 TKPKADAKPESA
+212 
-224 KPSQP
+224 QP
-229 AAEKPMP
+229 DK
-236 EKETKKAD
+236 D

-249 PTTKEQEKTT
+249 EPKKEQEKPA
-259 TTDDDE
+259 TDNDE
-265 VKEDD
+265 TKEED
-270 GVYRIGA
+270 GVFRIGT

-289 DLSKIDPKTSR
+289 DLSKIEPKTSR

-324 AGKDTNNRRNKDSR
+324 AGRDSNNRRNKDNR
-338 GTNANNSGNN
+338 GGNNNSGNN
-348 HNNKSGAATNPKK
+348 RNNKSAAANPKK

-482 YEAEYVDAQAMQ
+482 YEAIYVDAQAMQ

-636 MNYLVED
+636 MNYLVEE

-657 GIGVQE
+657 GIGVQD

-707 EGTLHS
+707 EGTLRN

-720 ANYGRVKALFDEY
+720 ANYGRVKALYDEY
-733 GDTVDSV
+733 GETVESV

-764 ETEAEVRD
+764 ESEADVRD

-844 VGAISQSDIDLAAA
+844 VGAISQSDVDLAAA

>member
-41 TTAELKTVLEEY
+41 TTTELKTVLEEY

-62 KRLTESY
+62 QRLTESY
-69 LSKSPKATAS
+69 LSKAPSASAPKMSTQKEEVKSPDS
-79 TEPVKEPET
+79 ER
-88 AKAEPAPDAKPQHS
+88 PAPPKVEKEQPFF
-102 IVKGHLQL
+102 VKGHLQL

-118 GSSTKEEP
+118 GSAKKESPEAKKAEVKPKKEEATKDTPKAEPKKEQPKPATPKAEEPKKVETAKAEPKKAEEPKKEVPKTEPKKKKEEP
-126 KKTPA
+126 KKEPPKA
-131 PEVKKEQAKVEQK
+131 
-144 MPTKETPAKETT
+144 
-156 AKPAPETKETKEP
+156 EP
-169 KTPEVTKPVEEPQK
+169 KK
-183 SIAPKGEQ
+183 S
-191 PKQETPKAK
+191 
-200 EKPQVEK
+200 EK
-207 KPEAE
+207 KPQQ
-212 TKPKADAKPESA
+212 K
-224 KPSQP
+224 QP
-229 AAEKPMP
+229 AEEQSHDDSE
-236 EKETKKAD
+236 EKE
-244 TQKPS
+244 
-249 PTTKEQEKTT
+249 
-259 TTDDDE
+259 DE
-265 VKEDD
+265 D
-270 GVYRIGA
+270 GVFRIGTA
-277 TDDMGLTVVGKI
+277 DDMGLKVVGKI
-289 DLSKIDPKTSR
+289 DLSKIEPKTSR
-300 RKRKRIKGNK
+300 RKRKRIKGSK

-319 DSGKG
+319 NSGKG
-324 AGKDTNNRRNKDSR
+324 SDNKDGGNRRNNNNR
-338 GTNANNSGNN
+338 GNNSNSNNNRNNNRGNN
-348 HNNKSGAATNPKK
+348 NNNNNNGANQKK

-396 PGKTAAQYRR
+396 TGKTAAQYRR
-406 EKREARQEEAEELL
+406 EKREARLEEAEEQL

-494 AIETQEDKPED
+494 AIETEEDDPED

-546 IGAYRVTLEGGRKLT
+546 IGAYRVTLEDGRKLT

-613 VFAINKVD
+613 VFAINKID

-636 MNYLVED
+636 MNYLVEE
-643 WGGKYQCQEISAKK
+643 WGGKYQCQEIAAKK
-657 GIGVQE
+657 GIGVQD

-673 LLELKANPNKL
+673 LLELKANPNKR

-707 EGTLHS
+707 EGTLKT

-720 ANYGRVKALFDEY
+720 SNYGRVKALFDEY
-733 GDTVDSV
+733 GDTVESV

-764 ETEAEVRD
+764 ETEQEVRD

-797 SRQIKDGEVQEL
+797 SRQIKEGDIQEL

-833 EEIRVNVIYSA
+833 DEIRVSVIYSA
-844 VGAISQSDIDLAAA
+844 VGAISQSDVDLAAA

-873 ARRAA
+873 AKRAA
-878 EDEGVEIRFYSI
+878 EDDGVEIRLYSV

-903 GMLSP
+903 GMLAP
-908 EIKEQVT
+908 EVKEQVT

-928 VGTIA
+928 VGTVA

-989 DIQAGDQIET
+989 DIQEGDQIET
-999 FEEFTVKRKL
+999 FEEFAVKRKL

>member
-1 MPAIKINKVARDLN
+1 MPAIKLNKVARDLN
-15 VGVSTLSSFLSK
+15 VGVSTLSTFLSK

-69 LSKSPKATAS
+69 LSKSPKGTTS
-79 TEPVKEPET
+79 TEEVKQTER
-88 AKAEPAPDAKPQHS
+88 KAAKPEPTS
-102 IVKGHLQL
+102 EAAPATKPKPSFVKGHLQL
-110 DEKGRVIP
+110 DDKGRVIP
-118 GSSTKEEP
+118 VSAKSEKPEE
-126 KKTPA
+126 KPA
-131 PEVKKEQAKVEQK
+131 PEVKS
-144 MPTKETPAKETT
+144 P
-156 AKPAPETKETKEP
+156 KPA
-169 KTPEVTKPVEEPQK
+169 KPVEEPK
-183 SIAPKGEQ
+183 KPTAPKVEKPKVEQ
-191 PKQETPKAK
+191 PKVEQPKPEAPKAK
-200 EKPQVEK
+200 EKPVVEK
-207 KPEAE
+207 KP
-212 TKPKADAKPESA
+212 
-224 KPSQP
+224 QP
-229 AAEKPMP
+229 DK
-236 EKETKKAD
+236 D

-249 PTTKEQEKTT
+249 EPKKEQEKPA
-259 TTDDDE
+259 TDNDE
-265 VKEDD
+265 TKEED
-270 GVYRIGA
+270 GVFRIGT

-289 DLSKIDPKTSR
+289 DLSKIEPKTSR

-324 AGKDTNNRRNKDSR
+324 AGRDSNNRRNKDNR
-338 GTNANNSGNN
+338 AGNNNSGNN
-348 HNNKSGAATNPKK
+348 RNNKSAAANPKK

-406 EKREARQEEAEELL
+406 EKREARQEEAEELM

-482 YEAEYVDAQAMQ
+482 YEAVYVDAQAMQ

-636 MNYLVED
+636 MNYLVEE

-657 GIGVQE
+657 GIGVQD

-707 EGTLHS
+707 EGTLRN

-720 ANYGRVKALFDEY
+720 ANYGRVKALYDEY
-733 GDTVDSV
+733 GETVESV

-764 ETEAEVRD
+764 ESEADVRD

-844 VGAISQSDIDLAAA
+844 VGAISQSDVDLAAA

>member
-15 VGVSTLSSFLSK
+15 VGVSTLSTFLSK

-69 LSKSPKATAS
+69 LSKSPKATTPA
-79 TEPVKEPET
+79 EPTKQSEPEVT
-88 AKAEPAPDAKPQHS
+88 KAEPVSEPEPASKSQPS
-102 IVKGHLQL
+102 FVKGRLQL
-110 DEKGRVIP
+110 DDKGRVIP
-118 GSSTKEEP
+118 VSSKSDKPKE
-126 KKTPA
+126 KPA
-131 PEVKKEQAKVEQK
+131 PEVKS
-144 MPTKETPAKETT
+144 P
-156 AKPAPETKETKEP
+156 KPA
-169 KTPEVTKPVEEPQK
+169 KPVEEPK
-183 SIAPKGEQ
+183 KPAAPKVEKPKVEQ
-191 PKQETPKAK
+191 PKPEVPKAK
-200 EKPQVEK
+200 DKPVVEK
-207 KPEAE
+207 KPQPDKEKKNAE
-212 TKPKADAKPESA
+212 
-224 KPSQP
+224 
-229 AAEKPMP
+229 
-236 EKETKKAD
+236 

-249 PTTKEQEKTT
+249 APKKDEEVKTAANNDETKE
-259 TTDDDE
+259 DE
-265 VKEDD
+265 
-270 GVYRIGA
+270 GVYRLGT

-289 DLSKIDPKTSR
+289 DLSKIDPQTSR

-324 AGKDTNNRRNKDSR
+324 AGKDGNNRRNKDGR
-338 GTNANNSGNN
+338 GSNNNSGNN
-348 HNNKSGAATNPKK
+348 RNNKSGAAANPKK

-482 YEAEYVDAQAMQ
+482 YEAVYVDAQAMQ

-636 MNYLVED
+636 MNYLVEE

-657 GIGVQE
+657 GIGVQD

-707 EGTLHS
+707 EGTLRN

-720 ANYGRVKALFDEY
+720 ANYGRVKALYDEY
-733 GDTVDSV
+733 GETVESV

-764 ETEAEVRD
+764 ESEADVRD

-844 VGAISQSDIDLAAA
+844 VGAISQSDVDLAAA

-873 ARRAA
+873 AKRAA

-921 KAFRIPK
+921 KTFRIPK

-989 DIQAGDQIET
+989 DIQTGDQIET

>member
-1 MPAIKINKVARDLN
+1 MPAIKLNKVARDLN
-15 VGVSTLSSFLSK
+15 VGVSTLSTFLSK

-69 LSKSPKATAS
+69 LSKSPKGTTS
-79 TEPVKEPET
+79 TEEVKQTEP
-88 AKAEPAPDAKPQHS
+88 KAAKPEPTS
-102 IVKGHLQL
+102 EAAPAAKSKPSFVKGHLQL
-110 DEKGRVIP
+110 DDKGRVIP
-118 GSSTKEEP
+118 VSAKSEKPEE
-126 KKTPA
+126 KPA
-131 PEVKKEQAKVEQK
+131 PEVKS
-144 MPTKETPAKETT
+144 P
-156 AKPAPETKETKEP
+156 KPA
-169 KTPEVTKPVEEPQK
+169 KPVEEPK
-183 SIAPKGEQ
+183 KPAAPKVEQ
-191 PKQETPKAK
+191 PKPKQPKVEQPKVEQSKPEAPKAK
-200 EKPQVEK
+200 EKPVVEK
-207 KPEAE
+207 KP
-212 TKPKADAKPESA
+212 
-224 KPSQP
+224 QP
-229 AAEKPMP
+229 DK
-236 EKETKKAD
+236 D

-249 PTTKEQEKTT
+249 EPKKEQEKPA
-259 TTDDDE
+259 TDNDE
-265 VKEDD
+265 TKEED
-270 GVYRIGA
+270 GVFRIGT

-289 DLSKIDPKTSR
+289 DLSKIEPKTSR

-324 AGKDTNNRRNKDSR
+324 AGRDSNNRRNKDNR
-338 GTNANNSGNN
+338 GGNNNSGNN
-348 HNNKSGAATNPKK
+348 RNNKSASANPKK

-482 YEAEYVDAQAMQ
+482 YEAIYVDAQAMQ

-636 MNYLVED
+636 MNYLVEE

-657 GIGVQE
+657 GIGVQD

-707 EGTLHS
+707 EGTLRN

-733 GDTVDSV
+733 GETVESV

-764 ETEAEVRD
+764 ETESDVRD

-844 VGAISQSDIDLAAA
+844 VGAISQSDVDLAAA

-999 FEEFTVKRKL
+999 FEEFAVKRKL

>member
-1 MPAIKINKVARDLN
+1 MPAIKLNKVARDLN
-15 VGVSTLSSFLSK
+15 VGVSTLSTFLSK

-69 LSKSPKATAS
+69 LSKSPKGTTS
-79 TEPVKEPET
+79 TEEVKQTEP
-88 AKAEPAPDAKPQHS
+88 KAAKPEPTS
-102 IVKGHLQL
+102 EAAPATKSKPSFVKGHLQL
-110 DEKGRVIP
+110 DDKGRVIP
-118 GSSTKEEP
+118 VSAKSEKPEE
-126 KKTPA
+126 KPA
-131 PEVKKEQAKVEQK
+131 PEVKS
-144 MPTKETPAKETT
+144 P
-156 AKPAPETKETKEP
+156 KPA
-169 KTPEVTKPVEEPQK
+169 KPVEEPK
-183 SIAPKGEQ
+183 KPAAPKVEKPKVEQ
-191 PKQETPKAK
+191 PKPEQPKPEQPKPEAPKAK
-200 EKPQVEK
+200 EKPVVEK
-207 KPEAE
+207 KP
-212 TKPKADAKPESA
+212 
-224 KPSQP
+224 QP
-229 AAEKPMP
+229 DK
-236 EKETKKAD
+236 D

-249 PTTKEQEKTT
+249 EPKKEQEKPA
-259 TTDDDE
+259 TDIDE
-265 VKEDD
+265 TKEEED
-270 GVYRIGA
+270 GVFRIGT

-289 DLSKIDPKTSR
+289 DLSKIEPKTSR

-324 AGKDTNNRRNKDSR
+324 AGRDSNNRRNKDNR
-338 GTNANNSGNN
+338 GGNNNSGNN
-348 HNNKSGAATNPKK
+348 RNNKSAAANPKK

-482 YEAEYVDAQAMQ
+482 YEAIYVDAQAMQ

-636 MNYLVED
+636 MNYLVEE

-657 GIGVQE
+657 GIGVQD

-707 EGTLHS
+707 EGTLRN

-733 GDTVDSV
+733 GETVEAV

-764 ETEAEVRD
+764 ESEADVRD

-844 VGAISQSDIDLAAA
+844 VGAISQSDVDLAAA

-999 FEEFTVKRKL
+999 FEEFAVKRKL

>member
-1 MPAIKINKVARDLN
+1 MPAIKLNKVARDLN
-15 VGVSTLSSFLSK
+15 VGVSTLSTFLSK

-69 LSKSPKATAS
+69 LSKSPKGTTS
-79 TEPVKEPET
+79 TEEVKQTEP
-88 AKAEPAPDAKPQHS
+88 KAAKPEPTS
-102 IVKGHLQL
+102 EAAPAAKSKPSFVKGHLQL
-110 DEKGRVIP
+110 DDKGRVIP
-118 GSSTKEEP
+118 VSAKSEKPEE
-126 KKTPA
+126 KPA
-131 PEVKKEQAKVEQK
+131 PEVKS
-144 MPTKETPAKETT
+144 P
-156 AKPAPETKETKEP
+156 KPA
-169 KTPEVTKPVEEPQK
+169 KPVEEPK
-183 SIAPKGEQ
+183 KPAAPKVEKPKVEQ
-191 PKQETPKAK
+191 PKVEQSKPEAPKAK
-200 EKPQVEK
+200 EKPVVEK
-207 KPEAE
+207 KP
-212 TKPKADAKPESA
+212 
-224 KPSQP
+224 QP
-229 AAEKPMP
+229 DK
-236 EKETKKAD
+236 D

-249 PTTKEQEKTT
+249 EPKKEQEKPA
-259 TTDDDE
+259 TDNDE
-265 VKEDD
+265 TKEED
-270 GVYRIGA
+270 GVFRIGT

-289 DLSKIDPKTSR
+289 DLSKIEPKTSR

-324 AGKDTNNRRNKDSR
+324 AGRDSNNRRNKDNR
-338 GTNANNSGNN
+338 GGNNNSGNN
-348 HNNKSGAATNPKK
+348 RNNKSAAANPKK

-482 YEAEYVDAQAMQ
+482 YEAIYVDAQAMQ

-636 MNYLVED
+636 MNYLVEE

-657 GIGVQE
+657 GIGVQD

-707 EGTLHS
+707 EGTLRN

-720 ANYGRVKALFDEY
+720 ANYGRVKALYDEY
-733 GDTVDSV
+733 GETVESV

-764 ETEAEVRD
+764 ESEADVRD

-844 VGAISQSDIDLAAA
+844 VGAISQSDVDLAAA

-999 FEEFTVKRKL
+999 FEEFAVKRKL

>member
-15 VGVSTLSSFLSK
+15 VGVSTLSTFLSK

-69 LSKSPKATAS
+69 LSKSPKATTSA
-79 TEPVKEPET
+79 EPTKQPEPEVT
-88 AKAEPAPDAKPQHS
+88 KAEPASEPEPASKSQPS
-102 IVKGHLQL
+102 FVKGHLQL
-110 DEKGRVIP
+110 DDKGRVIP
-118 GSSTKEEP
+118 VSSKSDKPKE
-126 KKTPA
+126 KPA
-131 PEVKKEQAKVEQK
+131 PEVKS
-144 MPTKETPAKETT
+144 P
-156 AKPAPETKETKEP
+156 KPA
-169 KTPEVTKPVEEPQK
+169 KPVEEPK
-183 SIAPKGEQ
+183 KPAAPKVEKPKPKVEQ
-191 PKQETPKAK
+191 PKPEAPKAK
-200 EKPQVEK
+200 EKPAVEK
-207 KPEAE
+207 KPQ
-212 TKPKADAKPESA
+212 TDK
-224 KPSQP
+224 
-229 AAEKPMP
+229 
-236 EKETKKAD
+236 D

-249 PTTKEQEKTT
+249 EPKKE
-259 TTDDDE
+259 E
-265 VKEDD
+265 VKSATDSGESKEDE
-270 GVYRIGA
+270 GVYRLGT

-289 DLSKIDPKTSR
+289 DLSKIDPQTSR

-324 AGKDTNNRRNKDSR
+324 AGKDGNNRRNKDGR
-338 GTNANNSGNN
+338 GSNNNSGNN
-348 HNNKSGAATNPKK
+348 RNNKSGAAANPKK

-482 YEAEYVDAQAMQ
+482 YEAVYVDAQAMQ

-636 MNYLVED
+636 MNYLVEE

-657 GIGVQE
+657 GIGVQD

-707 EGTLHS
+707 EGTLRN

-720 ANYGRVKALFDEY
+720 ANYGRVKALYDEY
-733 GDTVDSV
+733 GETVESV

-764 ETEAEVRD
+764 ESEADVRD

-844 VGAISQSDIDLAAA
+844 VGAISQSDVDLAAA

-989 DIQAGDQIET
+989 DIQTGDQIET

>member
-1 MPAIKINKVARDLN
+1 MPAIKLNKVARDLN
-15 VGVSTLSSFLSK
+15 VGVSTLSTFLSK

-69 LSKSPKATAS
+69 LSKSPKGTTS
-79 TEPVKEPET
+79 TEEVKQTEP
-88 AKAEPAPDAKPQHS
+88 KAAKPEPTS
-102 IVKGHLQL
+102 EAAPATKPKPSFVKGHLQL
-110 DEKGRVIP
+110 DDKGRVIP
-118 GSSTKEEP
+118 VSSKSEKPKE
-126 KKTPA
+126 KPA
-131 PEVKKEQAKVEQK
+131 PEVKS
-144 MPTKETPAKETT
+144 P
-156 AKPAPETKETKEP
+156 KPA
-169 KTPEVTKPVEEPQK
+169 KPVEEPK
-183 SIAPKGEQ
+183 KPAAPKVEKPKVEQ
-191 PKQETPKAK
+191 PKIEQPKPEAPKAK
-200 EKPQVEK
+200 EKPVVEK
-207 KPEAE
+207 KP
-212 TKPKADAKPESA
+212 
-224 KPSQP
+224 QP
-229 AAEKPMP
+229 DK
-236 EKETKKAD
+236 D

-249 PTTKEQEKTT
+249 EPKKEQEKPA
-259 TTDDDE
+259 TDNDE
-265 VKEDD
+265 TKEED
-270 GVYRIGA
+270 GVFRIGT

-289 DLSKIDPKTSR
+289 DLSKIEPKTSR

-324 AGKDTNNRRNKDSR
+324 AGRDSNNRRNKDNR
-338 GTNANNSGNN
+338 GGNNNSGNN
-348 HNNKSGAATNPKK
+348 RNNKSAAANPKK

-482 YEAEYVDAQAMQ
+482 YEAIYVDAQAMQ

-534 VISGEAGGITQH
+534 VTSGEAGGITQH

-636 MNYLVED
+636 MNYLVEE

-657 GIGVQE
+657 GIGVQD

-707 EGTLHS
+707 EGTLRN

-720 ANYGRVKALFDEY
+720 ANYGRVKALYDEY
-733 GDTVDSV
+733 GETVESV

-764 ETEAEVRD
+764 ESEADVRD

-844 VGAISQSDIDLAAA
+844 VGAISQSDVDLAAA

-999 FEEFTVKRKL
+999 FEEFAVKRKL

>member
-15 VGVSTLSSFLSK
+15 VGVSTLSTFLSK

-69 LSKSPKATAS
+69 LSKSPKAS
-79 TEPVKEPET
+79 TPAEPTKQPEPEVT
-88 AKAEPAPDAKPQHS
+88 KAEPASEPEPASKSQPS
-102 IVKGHLQL
+102 FVKGRLQL
-110 DEKGRVIP
+110 DDKGRVIP
-118 GSSTKEEP
+118 VSSKSDKPKE
-126 KKTPA
+126 KPA
-131 PEVKKEQAKVEQK
+131 PEVKS
-144 MPTKETPAKETT
+144 P
-156 AKPAPETKETKEP
+156 KPA
-169 KTPEVTKPVEEPQK
+169 KPVEEPK
-183 SIAPKGEQ
+183 KPATPKVEKPKPKVEQ
-191 PKQETPKAK
+191 PKPEAPKAK
-200 EKPQVEK
+200 EKPAVEK
-207 KPEAE
+207 KPQ
-212 TKPKADAKPESA
+212 TDK
-224 KPSQP
+224 
-229 AAEKPMP
+229 
-236 EKETKKAD
+236 D

-249 PTTKEQEKTT
+249 EPKKEEVKSATDSGETKE
-259 TTDDDE
+259 DE
-265 VKEDD
+265 
-270 GVYRIGA
+270 GVYRLGT

-289 DLSKIDPKTSR
+289 DLSKIDPQTSR

-324 AGKDTNNRRNKDSR
+324 AGKDGNNRRNKDGR
-338 GTNANNSGNN
+338 GSNNNSGNN
-348 HNNKSGAATNPKK
+348 RNNKSGAAANPKK

-482 YEAEYVDAQAMQ
+482 YEAVYVDAQAMQ

-636 MNYLVED
+636 MNYLVEE

-657 GIGVQE
+657 GIGVQD

-707 EGTLHS
+707 EGTLRN

-720 ANYGRVKALFDEY
+720 ANYGRVKALYDEY
-733 GDTVDSV
+733 GETVESV

-764 ETEAEVRD
+764 ESEADVRD

-844 VGAISQSDIDLAAA
+844 VGAISQSDVDLAAA

>member
-15 VGVSTLSSFLSK
+15 VGVSTLSTFLSK

-69 LSKSPKATAS
+69 LSKSPKASTP
-79 TEPVKEPET
+79 TEPEKQPEPKE
-88 AKAEPAPDAKPQHS
+88 AKAEPASEPEPASKSQPS
-102 IVKGHLQL
+102 FVKGHLQL
-110 DEKGRVIP
+110 DDKGRVIP
-118 GSSTKEEP
+118 VSSKSDKPKE
-126 KKTPA
+126 KPA
-131 PEVKKEQAKVEQK
+131 PEVKTPKPAKPAKPAEEPKKPATPKVEKPKVEQ
-144 MPTKETPAKETT
+144 P
-156 AKPAPETKETKEP
+156 KP
-169 KTPEVTKPVEEPQK
+169 
-183 SIAPKGEQ
+183 
-191 PKQETPKAK
+191 ETPKAK
-200 EKPQVEK
+200 EKPVVEK
-207 KPEAE
+207 KPQPDKEKKSAE
-212 TKPKADAKPESA
+212 
-224 KPSQP
+224 
-229 AAEKPMP
+229 
-236 EKETKKAD
+236 

-249 PTTKEQEKTT
+249 APKKDEEVKTAANNDDTKE
-259 TTDDDE
+259 DE
-265 VKEDD
+265 
-270 GVYRIGA
+270 GVYRLGT

-289 DLSKIDPKTSR
+289 DLSKIDPQTTR

-324 AGKDTNNRRNKDSR
+324 AGKDGNNRRNKDGR
-338 GTNANNSGNN
+338 GGNNNSGNN
-348 HNNKSGAATNPKK
+348 RNNRSGAANPKK

-482 YEAEYVDAQAMQ
+482 YEAVYVDAQAMQ

-636 MNYLVED
+636 MNYLVEE

-657 GIGVQE
+657 GIGVQD

-707 EGTLHS
+707 EGTLRN

-720 ANYGRVKALFDEY
+720 ANYGRVKALYDEY
-733 GDTVDSV
+733 GETVESV

-764 ETEAEVRD
+764 ESEADVRD

-844 VGAISQSDIDLAAA
+844 VGAISQSDVDLAAA

-873 ARRAA
+873 AKRAA

>member
-15 VGVSTLSSFLSK
+15 VGVSTLSTFLSK

-69 LSKSPKATAS
+69 LSKSPKAS
-79 TEPVKEPET
+79 TPAEQTKQPEPEAT
-88 AKAEPAPDAKPQHS
+88 KAEPASEPEPASKPGPS
-102 IVKGHLQL
+102 FVKGRLQL
-110 DEKGRVIP
+110 DDKGRVIP
-118 GSSTKEEP
+118 VSSKSDKPKE
-126 KKTPA
+126 KPA
-131 PEVKKEQAKVEQK
+131 PEVKS
-144 MPTKETPAKETT
+144 P
-156 AKPAPETKETKEP
+156 
-169 KTPEVTKPVEEPQK
+169 KPVEEPK
-183 SIAPKGEQ
+183 KPAAPKVEKPKPKMEQ
-191 PKQETPKAK
+191 PKPEAPKAK
-200 EKPQVEK
+200 EKPAVEK
-207 KPEAE
+207 KPQ
-212 TKPKADAKPESA
+212 TDK
-224 KPSQP
+224 
-229 AAEKPMP
+229 
-236 EKETKKAD
+236 D

-249 PTTKEQEKTT
+249 EPKKE
-259 TTDDDE
+259 E
-265 VKEDD
+265 VKSATDSGESKEGE
-270 GVYRIGA
+270 GVYRLGT

-289 DLSKIDPKTSR
+289 DLSKIDPQTSR

-324 AGKDTNNRRNKDSR
+324 AGKDGNNRRNKDGR
-338 GTNANNSGNN
+338 GSNNNSGNN
-348 HNNKSGAATNPKK
+348 RNNKSGAAANPKK

-482 YEAEYVDAQAMQ
+482 YEAVYVDAQAMQ

-636 MNYLVED
+636 MNYLVEE

-657 GIGVQE
+657 GIGVQD

-707 EGTLHS
+707 EGTLRN

-720 ANYGRVKALFDEY
+720 ANYGRVKALYDEY
-733 GDTVDSV
+733 GETVESV

-749 GLNGATPAGETLNAL
+749 GLNGATPAGETLNSL
-764 ETEAEVRD
+764 ESEADVRD

-797 SRQIKDGEVQEL
+797 SRQIKDGDVQEL

-844 VGAISQSDIDLAAA
+844 VGAISQSDVDLAAA

-873 ARRAA
+873 AKRAA

-999 FEEFTVKRKL
+999 FEEFAVKRKL

>member
-15 VGVSTLSSFLSK
+15 VGVSTLSTFLSK

-69 LSKSPKATAS
+69 LSKSPKGTTS
-79 TEPVKEPET
+79 TEEVKQTEP
-88 AKAEPAPDAKPQHS
+88 KAAKPEPTS
-102 IVKGHLQL
+102 EAAPATKPKPSFVKGHLQL
-110 DEKGRVIP
+110 DDKGRVIP
-118 GSSTKEEP
+118 VSSKSEKPKE
-126 KKTPA
+126 KPA
-131 PEVKKEQAKVEQK
+131 PEVKS
-144 MPTKETPAKETT
+144 P
-156 AKPAPETKETKEP
+156 KPA
-169 KTPEVTKPVEEPQK
+169 KPVEEPK
-183 SIAPKGEQ
+183 KPAAPKVEKPKVEQ
-191 PKQETPKAK
+191 PKIEQPKPEAPKAK
-200 EKPQVEK
+200 EKPVVEK
-207 KPEAE
+207 KP
-212 TKPKADAKPESA
+212 
-224 KPSQP
+224 QP
-229 AAEKPMP
+229 DK
-236 EKETKKAD
+236 D

-249 PTTKEQEKTT
+249 EPKKEQEKPA
-259 TTDDDE
+259 TDNDE
-265 VKEDD
+265 TKEED
-270 GVYRIGA
+270 GVFRIGT

-289 DLSKIDPKTSR
+289 DLSKIEPKTSR

-324 AGKDTNNRRNKDSR
+324 AGRDSNNRRNKDNR
-338 GTNANNSGNN
+338 GGNNNSGNN
-348 HNNKSGAATNPKK
+348 RNNKSAAANPKK

-482 YEAEYVDAQAMQ
+482 YEAIYVDAQAMQ

-534 VISGEAGGITQH
+534 VTSGEAGGITQH

-636 MNYLVED
+636 MNYLVEE

-657 GIGVQE
+657 GIGVQD

-707 EGTLHS
+707 EGTLRN

-720 ANYGRVKALFDEY
+720 ANYGRVKALYDEY
-733 GDTVDSV
+733 GETVESV

-764 ETEAEVRD
+764 ESEADVRD

-844 VGAISQSDIDLAAA
+844 VGAISQSDVDLAAA

-999 FEEFTVKRKL
+999 FEEFAVKRKL

>member
-1 MPAIKINKVARDLN
+1 MPAIKLNKVARDLN
-15 VGVSTLSSFLSK
+15 VGVSTLSTFLSK

-69 LSKSPKATAS
+69 LSKSPKGTTS
-79 TEPVKEPET
+79 TEEVKQTEP
-88 AKAEPAPDAKPQHS
+88 KAAKPEPTS
-102 IVKGHLQL
+102 EAAPAAKSKPSFVKGHLQL
-110 DEKGRVIP
+110 DDKGRVIP
-118 GSSTKEEP
+118 VSAKSEKPEE
-126 KKTPA
+126 KPA
-131 PEVKKEQAKVEQK
+131 PEVKTPKPAKPAEEQKKPAAPKVEKPKVEQ
-144 MPTKETPAKETT
+144 
-156 AKPAPETKETKEP
+156 P
-169 KTPEVTKPVEEPQK
+169 K
-183 SIAPKGEQ
+183 AEQ
-191 PKQETPKAK
+191 PKPEAPKAK
-200 EKPQVEK
+200 EKPVVEK
-207 KPEAE
+207 KP
-212 TKPKADAKPESA
+212 
-224 KPSQP
+224 QP
-229 AAEKPMP
+229 DK
-236 EKETKKAD
+236 D

-249 PTTKEQEKTT
+249 EPKKEQEKPA
-259 TTDDDE
+259 TDNDE
-265 VKEDD
+265 TKEED
-270 GVYRIGA
+270 GVFRIGT

-289 DLSKIDPKTSR
+289 DLSKIEPKTSR

-324 AGKDTNNRRNKDSR
+324 AGRDSNNRRNKDNR
-338 GTNANNSGNN
+338 GGNNNSGNN
-348 HNNKSGAATNPKK
+348 RNNKSAAANPKK

-482 YEAEYVDAQAMQ
+482 YEAVYVDAQAMQ

-636 MNYLVED
+636 MNYLVEE

-657 GIGVQE
+657 GIGVQD

-707 EGTLHS
+707 EGTLRN

-733 GDTVDSV
+733 GETVEAV

-764 ETEAEVRD
+764 ETESDVRD

-844 VGAISQSDIDLAAA
+844 VGAISQSDVDLAAA

-999 FEEFTVKRKL
+999 FEEFAVKRKL

>member
-15 VGVSTLSSFLSK
+15 VGVSTLSTFLSK

-69 LSKSPKATAS
+69 LSKSPKATTPA
-79 TEPVKEPET
+79 EPTKQPEPEVT
-88 AKAEPAPDAKPQHS
+88 KAEPASEQEPATKSQPS
-102 IVKGHLQL
+102 FVKGHLQL
-110 DEKGRVIP
+110 DDKGRVIP
-118 GSSTKEEP
+118 VSSKSDKPKE
-126 KKTPA
+126 KPA
-131 PEVKKEQAKVEQK
+131 PEVKS
-144 MPTKETPAKETT
+144 P
-156 AKPAPETKETKEP
+156 KPA
-169 KTPEVTKPVEEPQK
+169 KPVEEPK
-183 SIAPKGEQ
+183 KPAAPKVEKPKPKVEQ
-191 PKQETPKAK
+191 PKPEVPKAK
-200 EKPQVEK
+200 EKPAVEK
-207 KPEAE
+207 KPQ
-212 TKPKADAKPESA
+212 TDK
-224 KPSQP
+224 
-229 AAEKPMP
+229 
-236 EKETKKAD
+236 D

-249 PTTKEQEKTT
+249 EPKKE
-259 TTDDDE
+259 E
-265 VKEDD
+265 VKSATDSGESKEDE
-270 GVYRIGA
+270 GVYRLGT

-289 DLSKIDPKTSR
+289 DLSKIDPQTSR

-319 DSGKG
+319 DNGKG
-324 AGKDTNNRRNKDSR
+324 AGKDGNNRRNKDGR
-338 GTNANNSGNN
+338 GSNNNSGNN
-348 HNNKSGAATNPKK
+348 RNNKSGAAANPKK

-482 YEAEYVDAQAMQ
+482 YEAVYVDAQAMQ

-636 MNYLVED
+636 MNYLVEE

-657 GIGVQE
+657 GIGVQD

-707 EGTLHS
+707 EGTLRN

-720 ANYGRVKALFDEY
+720 ANYGRVKALYDEY
-733 GDTVDSV
+733 GETVESV

-764 ETEAEVRD
+764 ESEADVRD

-844 VGAISQSDIDLAAA
+844 VGAISQSDVDLAAA

-989 DIQAGDQIET
+989 DIQTGDQIET

>member
-69 LSKSPKATAS
+69 LSKSPKATTP
-79 TEPVKEPET
+79 TEPATEPAT
-88 AKAEPAPDAKPQHS
+88 AKVEPAPDTKPQPS
-102 IVKGHLQL
+102 FVKGHLQL

-118 GSSTKEEP
+118 GSSKKEEP
-126 KKTPA
+126 KKAPA
-131 PEVKKEQAKVEQK
+131 PEVKKDQPKVEQK
-144 MPTKETPAKETT
+144 TP
-156 AKPAPETKETKEP
+156 AKPAPETKKTKES
-169 KTPEVTKPVEEPQK
+169 KTPEVAKPVEEPRK
-183 SIAPKGEQ
+183 PDAPKVEQ
-191 PKQETPKAK
+191 PKQETPKEK

-207 KPEAE
+207 KPAAE
-212 TKPKADAKPESA
+212 TKPETKPESV

-229 AAEKPMP
+229 AEEKPMP

-249 PTTKEQEKTT
+249 SAIKEQEKPAAK
-259 TTDDDE
+259 DDNE
-265 VKEDD
+265 PKEDD
-270 GVYRIGA
+270 GVFRLGT

-289 DLSKIDPKTSR
+289 DLSKIDPKTSK

-324 AGKDTNNRRNKDSR
+324 ASKDTNNRRNKDAR

-348 HNNKSGAATNPKK
+348 RNNKPGVATNPKK

-707 EGTLHS
+707 EGTLHN

-733 GDTVDSV
+733 GDTVESV

-797 SRQIKDGEVQEL
+797 SRQIKDGDVQEL

-844 VGAISQSDIDLAAA
+844 VGAISQSDVDLAAA

-873 ARRAA
+873 AKRAA

>member
-15 VGVSTLSSFLSK
+15 VGVSTLSTFLSK

-69 LSKSPKATAS
+69 LSKSPKATTSA
-79 TEPVKEPET
+79 EPTKQPEPEAT
-88 AKAEPAPDAKPQHS
+88 KAEPASEPEPASKSQPS
-102 IVKGHLQL
+102 FVKGHLQL

-118 GSSTKEEP
+118 VSSKSDKPKE
-126 KKTPA
+126 KPA
-131 PEVKKEQAKVEQK
+131 PEVKS
-144 MPTKETPAKETT
+144 P
-156 AKPAPETKETKEP
+156 KPA
-169 KTPEVTKPVEEPQK
+169 KPVEEPK
-183 SIAPKGEQ
+183 KPAAPKVEKPKPKVEQ
-191 PKQETPKAK
+191 PKPEAPKAK
-200 EKPQVEK
+200 EKPAVEK
-207 KPEAE
+207 KPQ
-212 TKPKADAKPESA
+212 TDK
-224 KPSQP
+224 
-229 AAEKPMP
+229 
-236 EKETKKAD
+236 D

-249 PTTKEQEKTT
+249 EPKKE
-259 TTDDDE
+259 E
-265 VKEDD
+265 VKSATDSGESKEDE
-270 GVYRIGA
+270 GVYRLGT

-289 DLSKIDPKTSR
+289 DLSKIDPQTSR

-324 AGKDTNNRRNKDSR
+324 AGKDGNNRRNKDGR
-338 GTNANNSGNN
+338 GSNNNSGNN
-348 HNNKSGAATNPKK
+348 RNNKSGAAANPKK

-482 YEAEYVDAQAMQ
+482 YEAVYVDAQAMQ

-636 MNYLVED
+636 MNYLVEE

-657 GIGVQE
+657 GVGVQD

-707 EGTLHS
+707 EGTLRN

-720 ANYGRVKALFDEY
+720 ANYGRVKALYDEY
-733 GDTVDSV
+733 GETVESV

-764 ETEAEVRD
+764 ESEADVRD

-844 VGAISQSDIDLAAA
+844 VGAISQSDVDLAAA

-873 ARRAA
+873 AKRAA

-989 DIQAGDQIET
+989 DIQTGDQIET